1 MSINPNQAP
10 GYMPPAAPP
19 QAPPVYQ
26 SAYAPPPSGGMGMKI
41 PILFGAVIALLA
53 ANVYLFFQ
61 VTHLRDDFAKYRD
74 SIAGELDKV
83 RESSTL
89 TTQSNLRKVEELR
102 AQLAAARRQASAAA
116 GEAKTEALQ
125 KVAET
130 EAKLQAAQE
139 KAQEQTN
146 SKIADVKQATDSAN
160 SKISEVG
167 NEVGNVKTDVA
178 TTKSQLEKTIA
189 DLKRTAGDV
198 NGQGVLIAT
207 NGKELAALRELGERN
222 YVEFDIKK
230 QKTPQKVGDIGVLL
244 KNADPKK
251 HRYTIALTADDQT
264 VEKKDRT
271 INEPLQFLTSKA
283 KQPYELVVNCVKKD
297 EFVGYLSVPK
307 VLNGRN

>member
-1 MSINPNQAP
+1 
-10 GYMPPAAPP
+10 
-19 QAPPVYQ
+19 
-26 SAYAPPPSGGMGMKI
+26 MKI

-74 SIAGELDKV
+74 SVAGELDKV

-89 TTQSNLRKVEELR
+89 STQSNLRRVEELK
-102 AQLAAARRQASAAA
+102 AQLAVARRQANLAA
-116 GEAKTEALQ
+116 GEAKDEAIK
-125 KVAET
+125 KVQET

-139 KAQEQTN
+139 RAQEQTN
-146 SKIADVKQATDSAN
+146 SKIADVKQATDTAN

-167 NEVGNVKTDVA
+167 TEVGTVKTDVA
-178 TTKSQLEKTIA
+178 STKSQLEKTIA

-207 NGKELAALRELGERN
+207 NAKELSALRELGERN

-230 QKTPQKVGDIGVLL
+230 QKTPQKVGDVGVLL

-283 KQPYELVVNCVKKD
+283 RQPYELVVNSVKKD
-297 EFVGYLSVPK
+297 EIVGYLSVPK
-307 VLNGRN
+307 VQNGRN